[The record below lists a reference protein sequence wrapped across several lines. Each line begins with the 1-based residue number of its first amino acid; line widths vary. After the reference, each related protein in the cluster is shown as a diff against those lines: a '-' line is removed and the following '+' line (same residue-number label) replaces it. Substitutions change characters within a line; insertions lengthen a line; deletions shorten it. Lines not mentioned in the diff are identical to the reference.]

1 MLHAIHIVM
10 LYPNIFMEWIEV
22 NIYRH
27 INSETA
33 SISEFLSI
41 ILCLFKPFSIPN
53 MVNEVKII
61 GADKE
66 ENLI

>member
-1 MLHAIHIVM
+1 MLSQERYSKILSLLGAKG
-10 LYPNIFMEWIEV
+10 
-22 NIYRH
+22 
-27 INSETA
+27 TA